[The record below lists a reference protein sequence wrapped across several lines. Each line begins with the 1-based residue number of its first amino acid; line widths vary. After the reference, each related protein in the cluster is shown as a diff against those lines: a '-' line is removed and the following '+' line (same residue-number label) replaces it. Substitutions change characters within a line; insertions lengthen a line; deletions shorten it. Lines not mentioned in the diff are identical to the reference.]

1 MALTARIPAGADTAG
16 FVPEIY
22 TQEVCDAVENELV
35 CWGAFDTDWG
45 SGMKKGDTFFF
56 PVVNNVT
63 ATEVVAGTKAASLD
77 AFTGTKI
84 TLIIDQFWEAPI
96 DIDTMTAGQT
106 QASMEKY
113 AKSKGS
119 YAVAKKVDTVL
130 NTLFYGLGGYTASG
144 YGSDGQ
150 EFTDDI
156 MLYLYETLRE
166 SDVPWDSN
174 ISLIGDP
181 STLIDLLKWDKI
193 VAANYANNVGS
204 VTSGKIGKNVYG
216 AMVRITNNLKA
227 ATTGAYGVLA
237 HKEALKGLMQLNAPW
252 SKAFEELHNVR
263 YQHEALWGVCE
274 YRDTFGIPF
283 FTRKA

>member
-1 MALTARIPAGADTAG
+1 MGLTSRVPAAADTAG

-35 CWGAFDTDWG
+35 CWNAFDTNWG
-45 SGMKKGDTFFF
+45 TGMKKGDTFYFA
-56 PVVNNVT
+56 VINNVA
-63 ATEVVAGTKAASLD
+63 ATEVTVGTKAASTD
-77 AFTGTKI
+77 PATGSKI
-84 TLIIDQFWEAPI
+84 TLSIDQFWECPI
-96 DIDTMTAGQT
+96 DIDTMTAGQS
-106 QASMEKY
+106 QVDLSKY
-113 AKSKGS
+113 AKARGA
-119 YAVAKKVDTVL
+119 YAIAKKIDTTV
-130 NTLFYGLGGYTASG
+130 NTLFYGLGSYSSTG

-166 SDVPWDSN
+166 SDVPWDGN

-181 STLIDLLKWDKI
+181 SMLIDLLKWDKI
-193 VAANYANNVGS
+193 VAQNYANNVGS
-204 VTSGKIGKNVYG
+204 VTSGVIGKNVYG
-216 AMVRITNNLKA
+216 ATVRITNNLKA

-237 HKEALKGLMQLNAPW
+237 HRDAIKGLMQLNAPW
-252 SKAFEELHNVR
+252 VKPFEELHEIR

>member
-1 MALTARIPAGADTAG
+1 MGLTARIPAGAATAG
-16 FVPEIY
+16 FIPVVY

-45 SGMKKGDTFFF
+45 KGMKKGDTFYF
-56 PVVNNVT
+56 PVINNVT
-63 ATEVVAGTKAASLD
+63 ATEVTQGTKAASLD
-77 AFTGTKI
+77 IATGTKI
-84 TLIIDQFWEAPI
+84 TLSIDQFWEAPI
-96 DIDTMTAGQT
+96 DIGV
-106 QASMEKY
+106 MEDSQSPIDFAPY
-113 AKSKGS
+113 AKAKGA
-119 YAVAKKVDTVL
+119 YAIAKKIDTVV
-130 NTLFYGLGGYTASG
+130 NTLFYNLGGYTTTG
-144 YGSDGQ
+144 YGADGQ

-181 STLIDLLKWDKI
+181 SMLIDLLKWDKI
-193 VAANYANNVGS
+193 VATNYANNVGS
-204 VTSGKIGKNVYG
+204 VTSGVIGKNIYG
-216 AMVRITNNLKA
+216 ATVRITNNLKA
-227 ATTGAYGVLA
+227 ATTGSYGVLA
-237 HKEALKGLMQLNAPW
+237 HKEAIKGLMQINAPW
-252 SKAFEELHNVR
+252 VEVYKALHEVR